1 MTSINVR
8 AWPGV
13 KALRNSRA
21 PTFLPGPD
29 QVADA
34 SISGSF
40 SPSADATAETAA
52 IEWTTAS

>member
-40 SPSADATAETAA
+40 SPSADATAA